1 MSMSNLLKK
10 DTKFTIIEIGNIDTA
25 PIKKEIGSFDSEWT
39 QNTSRQDNNIVH
51 SNTKMYPLRF
61 FSYDWVRG
69 QDIDISEVNS
79 FKSDSANLCLEDIY
93 SFLESYYSGKV
104 VRAEIVKM
112 MPNTKIVRHVDGGE
126 MLTVTR
132 RCHIPITTADE
143 VYFTVFGNSVNMK
156 VGTVYEINNL
166 LPHAVENNTDIER
179 DHLIL
184 DILPTEML

>member
-10 DTKFTIIEIGNIDTA
+10 DTKFTIA
-25 PIKKEIGSFDSEWT
+25 EIGSIETNFIKSEIDLFTEEWN

-51 SNTKMYPLRF
+51 VNTKMYPIRF

-69 QDIDISEVNS
+69 QDIDVQEVNS
-79 FKSDSANLCLEDIY
+79 FKTIEAIKQLNDIY
-93 SFLESYYSGKV
+93 LFLESYYSGRV

-112 MPNTKIVRHVDGGE
+112 MPHTQIVRHVDGGE
-126 MLTVTR
+126 MLTITR

-143 VYFTVFGNSVNMK
+143 VYFGVFGNSINMK
-156 VGTVYEINNL
+156 VGSIYEINNL
-166 LPHAVENNTDIER
+166 LPHEVQNNSDVER

-184 DILPTEML
+184 DILPFEML

>member
-10 DTKFTIIEIGNIDTA
+10 DTKFTIVEIGNLKTEA
-25 PIKKEIGSFDSEWT
+25 IKKEIDAFDSEWSE
-39 QNTSRQDNNIVH
+39 NTSRQDNNIVH
-51 SNTKMYPLRF
+51 INTKMYPLRF
-61 FSYDWVRG
+61 FSYDWVVG
-69 QDIDISEVNS
+69 QEIDPQEVNY
-79 FKSDSANLCLEDIY
+79 FKTENAVVELDEIY
-93 SFLESYYSGKV
+93 KFLESYYSGKV

-132 RCHIPITTADE
+132 RCHIPITTSEE
-143 VYFTVFGNSVNMK
+143 VYFSVFGNSVNMK

-166 LPHAVENNTDIER
+166 LPHEVENNSDVER

-184 DILPTEML
+184 DILPFEML

>member
-10 DTKFTIIEIGNIDTA
+10 DTKFTIVEIGNLKTEA
-25 PIKKEIGSFDSEWT
+25 IKKEIDAFDLEWSE
-39 QNTSRQDNNIVH
+39 NTSRQDNNIVH
-51 SNTKMYPLRF
+51 INTKMYPLRF
-61 FSYDWVRG
+61 FSYDWVVG
-69 QDIDISEVNS
+69 QEIDPQEVNY
-79 FKSDSANLCLEDIY
+79 FKTENAVVELDEIY
-93 SFLESYYSGKV
+93 KFLESYYSGKV

-132 RCHIPITTADE
+132 RCHIPITTSEE
-143 VYFTVFGNSVNMK
+143 VYFSVFGNSVNMK

-166 LPHAVENNTDIER
+166 LPHEVENNSDVER

-184 DILPTEML
+184 DILPFEML